1 MGVKV
6 KSGLSLVGV
15 VLGLGLLIGFLGS
28 IGEQTDS
35 IPESSVA
42 PSAQQLRA
50 VAVYSTADEPS
61 PSTPG
66 SPIRVKIE
74 RGRLP
79 QGQSRGTVV
88 TDENCEPDAE
98 GISHCLNRIRFDGG
112 ESIEVRHP
120 HDMSKVACLAPG
132 EEVEVQLA

>member
-1 MGVKV
+1 MSVKM
-6 KSGLSLVGV
+6 KSGVSLAVIV
-15 VLGLGLLIGFLGS
+15 VGLGLMIGFLGS
-28 IGEQTDS
+28 DGGQTDS
-35 IPESSVA
+35 SPESSA
-42 PSAQQLRA
+42 ARQLRT

-66 SPIRVKIE
+66 SVIRVKIE
-74 RGRLP
+74 RGKLP

-88 TDENCEPDAE
+88 TDENCEPDAD

-132 EEVEVQLA
+132 ERVEVRSA